1 MQKIKVILII
11 ATVVL
16 LISMT
21 VILTTIQKYTF
32 VETTYIVEQGDSL
45 WSIASNYC
53 PDSMDLRSY
62 IHKIQEENNIDSL
75 IYPGQKLT
83 VFLVIEE

>member
-11 ATVVL
+11 ATAVL
-16 LISMT
+16 LISAA
-21 VILTTIQKYTF
+21 VILSTPKYTF
-32 VETTYIVEQGDSL
+32 VETTYTVKQGDSL

-62 IHKIQEENNIDSL
+62 IHKIQEENNIDSSL
-75 IYPGQKLT
+75 IYPGQRLT
-83 VFLVIEE
+83 VFFVIER